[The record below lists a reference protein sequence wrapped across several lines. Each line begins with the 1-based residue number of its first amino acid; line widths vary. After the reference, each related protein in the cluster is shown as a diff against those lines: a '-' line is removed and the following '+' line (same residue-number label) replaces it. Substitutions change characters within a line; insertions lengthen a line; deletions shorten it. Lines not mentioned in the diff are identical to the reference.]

1 MTSLQLATKRAD
13 AYLRHAVSTEPLPPG
28 WRTHPAGVVGGVVLD
43 VVYQPARHDVCRA
56 LGPLNLSVA
65 AGLGEAGFRRTAA
78 FDGGGELWVR
88 DRPAAMRARLAGFR
102 VLDGGRARER

>member
-1 MTSLQLATKRAD
+1 
-13 AYLRHAVSTEPLPPG
+13 
-28 WRTHPAGVVGGVVLD
+28 VLD

-56 LGPLNLSVA
+56 LGPSNLRVA

-102 VLDGGRARER
+102 VLDGGRARGR